1 MYIHSKTTTRMLI
14 FFGTREVVTDHIA
27 PQFIY
32 ESIAMF
38 RGRHVAYYLMYFFAI
53 LDNNVWDLQ
62 AA

>member
-14 FFGTREVVTDHIA
+14 FCTREVVTDHIA

-32 ESIAMF
+32 ESIAMY
-38 RGRHVAYYLMYFFAI
+38 RGWHVAYFLMYFFAI